1 MIVPKYWSVAME
13 TLLSCGQI
21 DSRVWGNAEL
31 AVLQSQ
37 ESQQLEGGS
46 KYFEPDKFY

>member
-1 MIVPKYWSVAME
+1 ME
-13 TLLSCGQI
+13 TPLSCGQI

-37 ESQQLEGGS
+37 ESQQLDEES
-46 KYFEPDKFY
+46 KHFELDKFY